1 MNAKRESKQRK
12 GRRGD
17 DERRLR
23 VQRKGR
29 ERRAKQKDR
38 QGSNV
43 GVRRGKTTQEME
55 GGWSP
60 ECVISRHSISL
71 SRAVKR
77 NARLCP

>member
-1 MNAKRESKQRK
+1 MQNASQSRGREEEVMMKGDYGCK
-12 GRRGD
+12 GR
-17 DERRLR
+17 
-23 VQRKGR
+23 R